1 RIHSSNISPA
11 FRTEIETF
19 FEQNKFGFRCMK
31 ASKDRNEA
39 VYLYRV
45 SASDRNYTLVDE
57 YLINH
62 ISISGFEV

>member
-1 RIHSSNISPA
+1 
-11 FRTEIETF
+11 
-19 FEQNKFGFRCMK
+19 MK